1 MGSEKHRGA
10 PKRQA
15 KKPSKKL
22 KQKEAAQLAARN
34 PAPRV
39 ESPAPVPVP
48 VPAPS
53 PSPTSPT

>member
-34 PAPRV
+34 PPPRV
-39 ESPAPVPVP
+39 ESPAPI
-48 VPAPS
+48 PAPS
-53 PSPTSPT
+53 PSPISPS